1 MKEKVGNIQKY
12 IEDEYKNNSVYFKD
26 EIENS
31 DGEKIVH
38 IYKLILITDDTIF
51 GIRIIGAIGCDEI
64 GTVELDTDYFKKCG
78 PMHNFYAMTES
89 EFNTEFENMCDYFR
103 DLE

>member
-1 MKEKVGNIQKY
+1 MEKIFNIQKY
-12 IEDEYKNNSVYFKD
+12 IEDEYKNNSVYLKD

-38 IYKLILITDDTIF
+38 IYKLILINKDTIF
-51 GIRIIGAIGCDEI
+51 GIRIIDATGRDEI
-64 GTVELDTDYFKKCG
+64 GTVELDADYFKKCG
-78 PMHNFYAMTES
+78 AMHNFYAMTEN